1 MSEFKHIL
9 AVIDP
14 SMSQQKS
21 LDRAVE
27 LAEKSGA
34 SIMAFLCIYDF
45 SYEMTT
51 MLSSE
56 AREQVR
62 HALLDDKVGWLN
74 DVINQYDSKGAVTM
88 EIRVVWHNRPYEA
101 IIQEVMGKGHD
112 LIVKG
117 TQDHDTLQS
126 VIFTPTD
133 WHLLRKAPVSVLLV
147 KEHDWPD
154 DGQILAAVNV
164 GCEDDSH
171 ISLNNRITQSA
182 KNMADLLHANVHL
195 VNSYPG
201 TPANVLMEVPDFDP
215 TTYNESVKQHHLNSM
230 RDHAKEYAIQDSAC
244 HIREG
249 LPEDV
254 IPQLAKE
261 LDAELVIIGTIGR
274 QGISAALIGNT
285 AEHVIDMLDCDVLAL
300 KPEGFVTPVKR
311 KE

>member
-1 MSEFKHIL
+1 MSEFNNIL

-14 SMSQQKS
+14 AIAEQKS
-21 LDRAVE
+21 LDRAIE

-34 SIMAFLCIYDF
+34 SVTAFLCIYDF

-51 MLSSE
+51 MLSAD

-62 HALLDDKVGWLN
+62 HALLDDKAGWLKN
-74 DVINQYDSKGAVTM
+74 IIDQYEVKTTIDLYV
-88 EIRVVWHNRPYEA
+88 RVVWHNRPYEA
-101 IIQEVMGKGHD
+101 IIHEAMENGHD

-117 TQDHDTLQS
+117 TQDHDTLKS

-147 KEHDWPD
+147 KEHDWPQ
-154 DGQILAAVNV
+154 DGQILAAINV
-164 GCEDDSH
+164 GSEDESH
-171 ISLNNRITQSA
+171 ISLNQRITQSA
-182 KNMADLLHANVHL
+182 KNMAELLHANVHL

-215 TTYNESVKQHHLNSM
+215 TTYNESVKQHHRTCMYN
-230 RDHAKEYAIQDSAC
+230 HAKEFGIGEGAC
-244 HIREG
+244 HIHEG
-249 LPEDV
+249 LPEDI
-254 IPQLAKE
+254 IPEVAKD

-285 AEHVIDMLDCDVLAL
+285 AEHVIDMLNCDVLAL
-300 KPEGFVTPVKR
+300 KPEGFVTPVKMD
-311 KE
+311 

>member
-1 MSEFKHIL
+1 MSEFNNIL

-14 SMSQQKS
+14 AIAEQKS
-21 LDRAVE
+21 LDRAIE

-34 SIMAFLCIYDF
+34 SVTAFLCIYDF

-51 MLSSE
+51 MLSAD

-62 HALLDDKVGWLN
+62 HALLDDKAGWLKN
-74 DVINQYDSKGAVTM
+74 IIDQYEVKTTIDLYV
-88 EIRVVWHNRPYEA
+88 RVVWHNRPYEA
-101 IIQEVMGKGHD
+101 IIHEAMENCHD

-147 KEHDWPD
+147 KEHDWPQ
-154 DGQILAAVNV
+154 DGQILAAINV
-164 GCEDDSH
+164 GSEDESH
-171 ISLNNRITQSA
+171 ISLNQRITQSA

-215 TTYNESVKQHHLNSM
+215 TTYNESVKQHHRTCMHN
-230 RDHAKEYAIQDSAC
+230 HAREFGIGEGAC
-244 HIREG
+244 HIHEG
-249 LPEDV
+249 LPEDI
-254 IPQLAKE
+254 IPEVAKD

-285 AEHVIDMLDCDVLAL
+285 AEHVIDMLNCDVLAL
-300 KPEGFVTPVKR
+300 KPEGFVTPVKMD
-311 KE
+311 